1 MADDS
6 TGTLT
11 LPEHPNLDWLRK
23 QAKRRLDELRTTN
36 ARARLAD
43 AQFDLAKQYG
53 FASWRALKARVDSLT
68 IEGQLVAAAKAGDV
82 ETLRALLDAHP
93 AQLHLSAKPYSTSLL
108 HFAAQ
113 YGHLDAVNLLLA
125 RGLDV
130 NRRERGDNTSAMH
143 WAAAGGHLDVVRR
156 LADAGGDVV
165 GHGDDHQ
172 LEVIGWAACWPGCDD
187 DDHRA
192 VAELL
197 LSRGA
202 RHHIF
207 SAIEMNL
214 ADEVRRIVA
223 ADPAALNRRMSRN
236 ENHQLPLHF
245 AVRMK
250 RPGMLALLVELG
262 ADPLGV
268 DGAGFSAAF
277 YANGPGLDAPLLEKI
292 RELTMGELRSAARG
306 DRRAHGGLTDL
317 VAVLALGD
325 LDAAGRLLAGDPTL
339 IARGGA
345 AEGALHVLA
354 KRGDAAAVDWLLRH
368 GADPNGRWGHWDAK
382 VTPLHLAAAQGHAA
396 VVRRLLAGGADP
408 TIRDSKH
415 DGDAIGW
422 AEYGSMPQAANWR
435 DVVEIIKA
443 HLAR

>member
-1 MADDS
+1 MADDT
-6 TGTLT
+6 TGPPS
-11 LPEHPNLDWLRK
+11 LPEHPDLDWLRK
-23 QAKRRLDELRTTN
+23 QAKRRLHELRTAN
-36 ARARLAD
+36 PAAKLAG
-43 AQFDLAKQYG
+43 AQFDLARRYG
-53 FASWRALKARVDSLT
+53 FASWRALKAHIDSLT
-68 IEGQLVAAAKAGDV
+68 VEGRLVTLARDGDAAALA
-82 ETLRALLDAHP
+82 ALLDEHP
-93 AQLHLSAKPYSTSLL
+93 ARLHLRAKPWGTSLL
-108 HFAAQ
+108 HVAAQ
-113 YGHLDAVNLLLA
+113 HGRLGAVDLLLA
-125 RGLDV
+125 RGLDP
-130 NRRERGDNTSAMH
+130 NLRERGDNTYPMH
-143 WAAAGGHLDVVRR
+143 WAAAGGHVDVVRR

-165 GHGDDHQ
+165 GSGDDHE
-172 LEVIGWAACWPGCDD
+172 LEVIGWATCWPGCDD
-187 DDHRA
+187 DAHRA
-192 VAELL
+192 VAAILL
-197 LSRGA
+197 NRGA

-207 SAIEMNL
+207 SAIAMNL

-223 ADPAALNRRMSRN
+223 VDPAALNRRMSRN

-245 AVRMK
+245 AVRVK
-250 RPGMLALLVELG
+250 RPDMLALLVELG

-306 DRRAHGGLTDL
+306 DRRAHGNLTDL

-325 LDAAGRLLAGDPTL
+325 GDAADRLLTDDPKL

-345 AEGALHVLA
+345 ADGALHVLA
-354 KRGDAAAVDWLLRH
+354 KRGDTAAVDWLLRH
-368 GADPNGRWGHWDAK
+368 GADPNGTWGHWDAK
-382 VTPLHLAAAQGHAA
+382 VTPLHLAAAQGHVD

-422 AEYGSMPQAANWR
+422 AQYGSMPQAANWR
-435 DVVEIIKA
+435 AVVEAIEA